1 MFREAMPTLTGPG
14 SVLAALVFIALILT
28 SKETRDLAL
37 SYQFALAI
45 VAISFPASVLLSQ
58 LYYAVFTKVALRRK
72 WDVWGKEFIT
82 RKKDMYTLDT
92 MFEYLATRG
101 RQDEWAVVQRLSTS
115 FNLFDM
121 FFYVTL
127 CFVLGYTG
135 LLGISLVKGIDGISV
150 AGTALTFVIALG
162 TLFLFHAARSNVWNA
177 YMVLDRRLLREGLS
191 EEIKSWAGTEG
202 IR

>member
-45 VAISFPASVLLSQ
+45 VAISFPTSVLLSQ

-72 WDVWGKEFIT
+72 WDVWGKEFIA
-82 RKKDMYTLDT
+82 RKKDMYMLDT

-101 RQDEWAVVQRLSTS
+101 RQEEWTLVQRLATS
-115 FNLFDM
+115 YNLFDM
-121 FFYVTL
+121 FSYVTL
-127 CFVLGYTG
+127 CFGIGYTVLIMIGIAGGMAG
-135 LLGISLVKGIDGISV
+135 LSPVGVFVTYMFAVASLI
-150 AGTALTFVIALG
+150 
-162 TLFLFHAARSNVWNA
+162 LFHAARENVWNA

-191 EEIKSWAGTEG
+191 EEIKTWANAEG
-202 IR
+202 MR